1 MIGLLLAASFASA
14 GEVYING
21 VRAQG
26 MPVMTMENVTVRF
39 DAQGNIWVD
48 APQYQVTV
56 VKGGTGAP
64 PAPASPAS
72 AYPAPPSAPSAY
84 PPPAS
89 TPAYTPAAAPA
100 AYAPAPSAA
109 PPPAPAS
116 VAGLGIAAGKWW
128 LVTEDNDSAGQDVE
142 VVVNGVSVRHVR
154 SGETQAILDL
164 GPYLRSGSNTISMR
178 AAPGSYGGGA
188 LVVYVG
194 KGSTAGGT
202 VRLDNPDIRYTRRA
216 VDLGSGGEKS
226 FALQVP

>member
-1 MIGLLLAASFASA
+1 MIGLLLAASFARA
-14 GEVYING
+14 GEVYLNG

-64 PAPASPAS
+64 PAPAVTSP
-72 AYPAPPSAPSAY
+72 YPAPAP
-84 PPPAS
+84 
-89 TPAYTPAAAPA
+89 TPAYAPAPTPA
-100 AYAPAPSAA
+100 AYAPAPSVA
-109 PPPAPAS
+109 PPPAPSPAS

-128 LVTEDNDSAGQDVE
+128 LVTEDNDSVGQDVE
-142 VVVNGVSVRHVR
+142 VMVNGVSVRHVR

-194 KGSTAGGT
+194 KGSTSGGT
-202 VRLDNPDIRYTRRA
+202 VRLDNPDVRYTRRA
-216 VDLGSGGEKS
+216 VDLGAGGEKS

>member
-1 MIGLLLAASFASA
+1 MIGLLLAASFARA
-14 GEVYING
+14 GELYING

-64 PAPASPAS
+64 PAPATTSP
-72 AYPAPPSAPSAY
+72 YPAPAPTPAAYVPAPSAV
-84 PPPAS
+84 PA
-89 TPAYTPAAAPA
+89 P
-100 AYAPAPSAA
+100 AYAPAPSAV
-109 PPPAPAS
+109 PAPA
-116 VAGLGIAAGKWW
+116 AGASLGIAAGKWW
-128 LVTEDNDSAGQDVE
+128 LVTEDNDSVGQDVE

-164 GPYLRSGSNTISMR
+164 GPYLRSGSNTLSMR

-194 KGSTAGGT
+194 KGSTSGGT

-216 VDLGSGGEKS
+216 VDLGAGGEKS